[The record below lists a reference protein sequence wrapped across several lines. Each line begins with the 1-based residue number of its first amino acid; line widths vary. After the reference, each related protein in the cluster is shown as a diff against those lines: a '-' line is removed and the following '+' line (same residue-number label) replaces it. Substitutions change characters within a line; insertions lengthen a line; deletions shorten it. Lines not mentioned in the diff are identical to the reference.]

1 CARWGE
7 DADNEY
13 YYTNW

>member
-7 DADNEY
+7 DDDFVY

>member
-7 DADNEY
+7 DDDNEY

>member
-7 DADNEY
+7 DDDYVY

>member
-7 DADNEY
+7 DDDYVY
-13 YYTNW
+13 YYTHW

>member
-1 CARWGE
+1 CSRWGE
-7 DADNEY
+7 DDDNEY